1 MITVSMHKGVI
12 TSRTGLFAVLGTGAA
27 MALMAMSTVDV
38 PTTSRRLRR
47 SLSAMSAVLR
57 AMFASPEKSSARRY
71 ERPERKKYPP
81 RHVFIEDA
89 LMARE
94 MDRL

>member
-1 MITVSMHKGVI
+1 MITVSTHKGVI
-12 TSRTGLFAVLGTGAA
+12 TSRTRRFAVLRTGAA
-27 MALMAMSTVDV
+27 MAMSTVDV

-47 SLSAMSAVLR
+47 ALSAMSVLR

-71 ERPERKKYPP
+71 ERPERKYYPP
-81 RHVFIEDA
+81 RYVFIEDA

>member
-12 TSRTGLFAVLGTGAA
+12 TSRTRRFAVLRTGAA
-27 MALMAMSTVDV
+27 MAMSTVDV

-47 SLSAMSAVLR
+47 ALRAMSIVLR

-71 ERPERKKYPP
+71 ERPERKYYPP
-81 RHVFIEDA
+81 RYVFIEDA

>member
-1 MITVSMHKGVI
+1 MITVSTHKGVI
-12 TSRTGLFAVLGTGAA
+12 TSRTGRFAVLRTSAA
-27 MALMAMSTVDV
+27 MAMSTVDV

-47 SLSAMSAVLR
+47 ALSAMSVLR
-57 AMFASPEKSSARRY
+57 AMFASPEKSSARGY
-71 ERPERKKYPP
+71 ERPERKYYPP

>member
-1 MITVSMHKGVI
+1 MITVSTHKGVI
-12 TSRTGLFAVLGTGAA
+12 TSRTGRFAVLRTSAA
-27 MALMAMSTVDV
+27 MAMSTVDV

-71 ERPERKKYPP
+71 ERPERKYYPP
-81 RHVFIEDA
+81 RYVFIEDA

>member
-1 MITVSMHKGVI
+1 MIPVSMHKGVI
-12 TSRTGLFAVLGTGAA
+12 TSRTRLFAVLGTGAA
-27 MALMAMSTVDV
+27 MAMSTVDV

-47 SLSAMSAVLR
+47 SLSVMSVLR

-71 ERPERKKYPP
+71 ERPERKYYPP
-81 RHVFIEDA
+81 RYVFIEDA

>member
-47 SLSAMSAVLR
+47 SLSVMSVLR

-71 ERPERKKYPP
+71 ERPERKYYPR

>member
-1 MITVSMHKGVI
+1 MITVSTHKGVI
-12 TSRTGLFAVLGTGAA
+12 TSRTMLFAVLRTGAA
-27 MALMAMSTVDV
+27 MAMSTVDV

-47 SLSAMSAVLR
+47 ALSAMSVLR

-71 ERPERKKYPP
+71 ERPERKYYPP
-81 RHVFIEDA
+81 RYVFIEDA

>member
-1 MITVSMHKGVI
+1 MITVSTHKGVI
-12 TSRTGLFAVLGTGAA
+12 TSRTGRFAVLRTSAA
-27 MALMAMSTVDV
+27 MAMSTVDV

-47 SLSAMSAVLR
+47 ALSAMSVLR

-71 ERPERKKYPP
+71 ERPERKYYPP
-81 RHVFIEDA
+81 RYVFIEDA